1 MVLPPKIDMTNPASE
16 ISYINTALNIQGK
29 VTRAKYLT
37 INGRPILFDENG
49 NFEHLMIL
57 EPGRNEITINAKSQ
71 LKKEAEI
78 VRTVIYQAENNNN

>member
-1 MVLPPKIDMTNPASE
+1 MVLPPKIDMINPSND
-16 ISYINTALNIQGK
+16 ISYINTTLNIQGK

-37 INGRPILFDENG
+37 INGRPILFDESG
-49 NFEHLMIL
+49 RFEHLMIL

-78 VRTVIYQAENNNN
+78 VRTVIYQAENKN